1 MSSISI
7 KYNKVQE
14 IFQKSRR
21 RRFCEFRVRESNC
34 CLKSKWCIHDEF
46 RNTAEKVVTKPRDI
60 GFSSRSLSSRNLQN
74 LWFSRPRQCFSLMVD
89 GRKKKKFENI
99 WWKFFG
105 SNFSTSEIPVK
116 FVFFFL
122 KKVKSWLKRH
132 LDSNSPLPF
141 FFFRQFLGFYF
152 QKEIERRRAV
162 EIGEIPRWIWRWK
175 NYGDAE
181 ILDNWKL
188 RWRWWI
194 FETNRDLMF
203 WVIFFCS
210 RFLKIFY
217 SFYLFFCISVNQRP
231 QGLNWFKLHSSLV
244 LLPR

>member
-1 MSSISI
+1 M
-7 KYNKVQE
+7 
-14 IFQKSRR
+14 F
-21 RRFCEFRVRESNC
+21 
-34 CLKSKWCIHDEF
+34 L
-46 RNTAEKVVTKPRDI
+46 
-60 GFSSRSLSSRNLQN
+60 
-74 LWFSRPRQCFSLMVD
+74 D
-89 GRKKKKFENI
+89 GRNKKKFENI

-141 FFFRQFLGFYF
+141 FFFRQFLEFYF

-162 EIGEIPRWIWRWK
+162 EWK
-175 NYGDAE
+175 LKKFHVGIVVEKFRRE

-203 WVIFFCS
+203 WVISNFYVFT
-210 RFLKIFY
+210 RFLFPFFK
-217 SFYLFFCISVNQRP
+217 SFLF
-231 QGLNWFKLHSSLV
+231 
-244 LLPR
+244 LLPFFFSILIKLLRD

>member
-1 MSSISI
+1 M
-7 KYNKVQE
+7 
-14 IFQKSRR
+14 F
-21 RRFCEFRVRESNC
+21 
-34 CLKSKWCIHDEF
+34 L
-46 RNTAEKVVTKPRDI
+46 
-60 GFSSRSLSSRNLQN
+60 
-74 LWFSRPRQCFSLMVD
+74 D
-89 GRKKKKFENI
+89 GRNKKKFENI

-141 FFFRQFLGFYF
+141 FFFRQFLEFYF

-162 EIGEIPRWIWRWK
+162 EIEEIPRRNCRWK
-175 NYGDAE
+175 IRRE

-203 WVIFFCS
+203 WVISNFYGFT
-210 RFLKIFY
+210 RFLFPFFK
-217 SFYLFFCISVNQRP
+217 SFLF
-231 QGLNWFKLHSSLV
+231 
-244 LLPR
+244 LLPFFFSILIKLLRD